1 MWKKLNFQSFTQT
14 IKGQGQ
20 TPQEEWIRFV
30 EGFDFFALIEKW
42 PDIVGEMMAEQ
53 SLPLRLKNKTL
64 FILTRHPAYAEKLK
78 FLEKPLIAKISVI
91 FPLAAPMIQKISFE
105 SNEAFFIQKQATLP
119 KKEIPTIHKYSPE
132 YRKFRAE
139 AELLFKDVENL
150 EEKERWISLYIQA
163 ASTKKS

>member
-1 MWKKLNFQSFTQT
+1 MWKKLNFQSLTPA

-30 EGFDFFALIEKW
+30 EGFDFFGLIEKW
-42 PDIVGEMMAEQ
+42 PGIVGAMMAEQ

-91 FPLAAPMIQKISFE
+91 FPLAAPMIKKISFE

-119 KKEIPTIHKYSPE
+119 KKTEPMVHKFSPE
-132 YRKFRAE
+132 YRRLRAE
-139 AELLFKDVENL
+139 AERLFSEVENS
-150 EEKERWISLYIQA
+150 EEKERWISLYVQS
-163 ASTKKS
+163 ASTPNT

>member
-1 MWKKLNFQSFTQT
+1 MWKKLSFQSFTST

-30 EGFDFFALIEKW
+30 EGFDFFGLIEKW
-42 PDIVGEMMAEQ
+42 PEIVGPMMAEQ

-78 FLEKPLIAKISVI
+78 FLEKPLIAKISVL

-119 KKEIPTIHKYSPE
+119 KKAEPMIHKFSPE
-132 YRKFRAE
+132 YRKLRAE
-139 AELLFKDVENL
+139 AELLFKDAQEG
-150 EEKERWISLYIQA
+150 EEKERWISLYIQS
-163 ASTKKS
+163 ASTPNR